1 MRLIYS
7 NRFLNRSKVVRHK
20 SKINER
26 GSIMTLLPVRK
37 RESGRGEL
45 ARFRGEMDDLFQSFF
60 SDWNLP
66 TGAATRWPVLDIA
79 ENENAF
85 VVKAEVPGCKADDI
99 NISVH
104 GNILSI
110 SGQKK
115 QEEEKKEKGYYHME
129 RSYGSFRRDLNLV
142 AEVDPDKIEALC
154 KDGVLT
160 LTLPKSE
167 KAKAV
172 KIKVKEV

>member
-1 MRLIYS
+1 MA
-7 NRFLNRSKVVRHK
+7 
-20 SKINER
+20 
-26 GSIMTLLPVRK
+26 LPVRK

-45 ARFRGEMDDLFQSFF
+45 TRFRDEMDDLFRSFF
-60 SDWNLP
+60 GDWNLP
-66 TGAATRWPVLDIA
+66 ASGATRWPVIDVA

-85 VVKAEVPGCKADDI
+85 VIKAEVPGCKADDI

-110 SGQKK
+110 SGEKK
-115 QEEEKKEKGYYHME
+115 QEEEKKEKRYYHME
-129 RSYGSFRRDLNLV
+129 RSYGSFRRDLTLG
-142 AEVDPDKIEALC
+142 AEVDPDKIEASC

-167 KAKAV
+167 KATAV
-172 KIKVKEV
+172 KIKVKEA